1 MSEHGEIRYRLSAP
15 WTRSRCP
22 ALLFRL
28 QRGMRPREFFF
39 ENTTDVGIPDNR
51 KPVIS
56 TSESQMQPNTRNPGS
71 HDVVQFSEK
80 VNTPSRARGE

>member
-28 QRGMRPREFFF
+28 QRGMRPREFFA
-39 ENTTDVGIPDNR
+39 NTTDVGIPDNR
-51 KPVIS
+51 GPMKS
-56 TSESQMQPNTRNPGS
+56 TSEPQMQSNTRNS
-71 HDVVQFSEK
+71 TAAHMMLFSFGKHEQ
-80 VNTPSRARGE
+80 SLART